1 MNSALSNI
9 SLKSGTVD
17 LVRYAVYFAAC
28 IGLIVGIVW
37 LTQHAVCRMGGA
49 AGGRHWYESFTNSAD
64 ERLAGIQQRLQG
76 VRKVRAMLETAI
88 EDLGI
93 AGDDTCDILK
103 QIEERYVGNA
113 AAPSDETEY
122 ALPPELQ
129 QRRQADRRT
138 RAQARFQEEQRTY
151 AALHGAEGVLECF
164 AGRGSA
170 TDADVAAA
178 EDALAAEL
186 EDLTTVLDTSEI
198 QMTLQKGRKIQS
210 LLGFNAKYLQK
221 GLESTRRAVEAFVS
235 DPNRGGALLARA
247 DDLIGR
253 ASSVHT
259 QLQDIKTAV
268 AQQKRAAAELNR
280 ASVRV
285 AAGNLTAGD
294 LQAAVA

>member
-1 MNSALSNI
+1 MNSAFSNI
-9 SLKSGTVD
+9 SLRSAPAD
-17 LVRYAVYFAAC
+17 LVRYTAYFAVC

-37 LTQHAVCRMGGA
+37 LVSHITCRGATGGA
-49 AGGRHWYESFTNSAD
+49 QWYEPFTNSAD
-64 ERLAGIQQRLQG
+64 ERLSGIQQRLAS
-76 VRKVRAMLETAI
+76 VRDMRGALEQAI
-88 EDLGI
+88 EDLGV

-103 QIEERYVGNA
+103 EIEERYVGGA

-122 ALPPELQ
+122 ALPPEVQ
-129 QRRQADRRT
+129 QRRQEGRRV
-138 RAQARFQEEQRTY
+138 RAQKRFEDEQRVY

-170 TDADVAAA
+170 TEADVTAA

-186 EDLTTVLDTSEI
+186 EDLTAVLDTSEI

-253 ASSVHT
+253 ASSVRA
-259 QLQDIKTAV
+259 QLQEIKTAV
-268 AQQKRAAAELNR
+268 AQQKRAAAEMNR

-285 AAGNLTAGD
+285 AAGNISAGD
-294 LQAAVA
+294 LQAVIA